1 MTIKIKI
8 VFDFLKISIDHNFS
22 FDLCLIVDQ
31 YQLEVYDISHLKIDK
46 HGNIKAVN
54 GKIWDIKTKNRPLL
68 FLTEI
73 IIALSTIDV
82 SNWHIEK

>member
-8 VFDFLKISIDHNFS
+8 VFDFLQISIDHNFS

-31 YQLEVYDISHLKIDK
+31 FQLEVYDISHLKIDK

-54 GKIWDIKTKNRPLL
+54 GKI
-68 FLTEI
+68 
-73 IIALSTIDV
+73 
-82 SNWHIEK
+82 

>member
-8 VFDFLKISIDHNFS
+8 LFDFLKISIDHNFS
-22 FDLCLIVDQ
+22 FDLCFIVDQ
-31 YQLEVYDISHLKIDK
+31 FQLEVYDISHLKIDK

-73 IIALSTIDV
+73 IIALSTIHV

>member
-31 YQLEVYDISHLKIDK
+31 FQLEVYDISHLKIDK
-46 HGNIKAVN
+46 RGNI
-54 GKIWDIKTKNRPLL
+54 IKTKNRPLL

-73 IIALSTIDV
+73 RIALSTIHV

>member
-31 YQLEVYDISHLKIDK
+31 FQLEVYDISHLKIDK

-54 GKIWDIKTKNRPLL
+54 GKIWDIKTKNHP
-68 FLTEI
+68 EI
-73 IIALSTIDV
+73 IIALSTIHV